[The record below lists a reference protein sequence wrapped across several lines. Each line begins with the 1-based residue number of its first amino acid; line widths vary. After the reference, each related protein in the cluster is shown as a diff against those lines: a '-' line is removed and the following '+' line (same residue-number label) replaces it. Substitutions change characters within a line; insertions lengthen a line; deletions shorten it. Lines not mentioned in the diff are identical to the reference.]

1 MNLAL
6 LPAISLALLPLA
18 AAAELPDAPLRP
30 PPLPSIGSVT
40 VVGTGLPVARPSARS
55 CTVELFAMREF
66 QGEARA
72 PIEYAP
78 PAGCTGPWL
87 KVVLEADFKVT
98 AGEQFD
104 RAAFI
109 NLAGV

>member
-1 MNLAL
+1 MNLTL

-18 AAAELPDAPLRP
+18 AAAELPNTPVRL
-30 PPLPSIGSVT
+30 PPLPSIGSET
-40 VVGTGLPVARPSARS
+40 VVGTGLPVARPSAPS

-72 PIEYAP
+72 PIDYAP

-87 KVVLEADFKVT
+87 KVVLEADFKSPRGNNSIAPPSST
-98 AGEQFD
+98 
-104 RAAFI
+104 
-109 NLAGV
+109 